1 RFFEIAS
8 MSSWFPTLV
17 DAHGP
22 LECRPTALITQSVV
36 LNLRRLDEVGRL
48 RCHGIAM
55 MEAIRATECLNSL
68 FDVRGRGH
76 WAVHR
81 RILGE
86 PEMRSVVMVMP
97 DVLHH
102 EAFQ

>member
-1 RFFEIAS
+1 MYEWAGFELRDKKRAVTGVPCQSRLHGKNTSRFFEIAS

-36 LNLRRLDEVGRL
+36 LNLRRLNEVGRL

-55 MEAIRATECLNSL
+55 MEATHATE
-68 FDVRGRGH
+68 
-76 WAVHR
+76 
-81 RILGE
+81 
-86 PEMRSVVMVMP
+86 
-97 DVLHH
+97 
-102 EAFQ
+102 